1 MGRVKGQDLLK
12 GKKIKQKVEP
22 PKKKT
27 RGVTV
32 EIQLRT
38 VEIARKFSEGYS
50 TDEIIDWLVNNYN
63 ISDYTAYQELK
74 KVYGEF
80 KERTKE
86 ELDVLHKR
94 ISSMYLNLYRKAIE
108 EDDKVLA
115 LKTLELYSNF
125 ATNKDIINI
134 NIVNDTQ
141 VNLSLDSY
149 SDSDLEKLLTGDSV
163 KIIEANHD

>member
-12 GKKIKQKVEP
+12 GKKIKPKGDA
-22 PKKKT
+22 PKKKSK
-27 RGVTV
+27 GITV

-38 VEIARKFSEGYS
+38 VEVARKFAEGYS
-50 TDEIIDWLVNNYN
+50 TEEILDWLVTTYN
-63 ISDYTAYQELK
+63 ISDNQAYSQLK
-74 KVYGEF
+74 RVYGEF
-80 KERTKE
+80 KERTKD
-86 ELDVLHKR
+86 ELDTLHKR

-108 EDDKVLA
+108 EGENVLA

-149 SDSDLEKLLTGDSV
+149 SDSDLEKLLSGDAV
-163 KIIEANHD
+163 KIIEAKHD